1 MDFNTTSTAV
11 FLAIFAGVLALGYI
25 LSSRQ
30 DGDRRK
36 SVDRLRR
43 LSEAPD
49 GANAASR
56 LLSRIMTG
64 VPMLGNLASARQ
76 EQLAQFRTKL
86 LRAGYFQAGAPQ
98 IFMGARM
105 LLMLLLTAAGL
116 GAAFMLD
123 RSVARDAALFCLIGC
138 GVGFLA
144 PNVWLSAE
152 VARHQRRLRSA
163 LPDALDM
170 LVLCLEGGVSIN
182 AAIQRITDELHFIH
196 PELMIEMNIIQRE
209 MQMGLSTGEAFRKF
223 ADRCGLPDVRDLA
236 VIMIQS
242 ERYGASIT
250 KALRTYADNS
260 RVERQQKAEE
270 LAQKAAVKILFPTL
284 LFIFPAIF
292 IVVLG
297 PAAFQTA
304 HMFKH

>member
-1 MDFNTTSTAV
+1 MDFNTTSVAI
-11 FLAIFAGVLALGYI
+11 FLAIFIGVLALGYFW
-25 LSSRQ
+25 SSRQ
-30 DGDRRK
+30 NGDRRK
-36 SVDRLRR
+36 SVDRLRQ
-43 LSEAPD
+43 LSETPTATST
-49 GANAASR
+49 AAHLFSR
-56 LLSRIMTG
+56 LMSG

-76 EQLAQFRTKL
+76 EQLAQLRTKL
-86 LRAGYFQAGAPQ
+86 LRAGYFKVSAPQ
-98 IFMGARM
+98 IFMGARL
-105 LLMLLLTAAGL
+105 LLMLSLTAAGL
-116 GAAFMLD
+116 GTAFMLD
-123 RSVARDAALFCLIGC
+123 RSVSRDAALFCLMGC
-138 GVGFLA
+138 SIGFLA
-144 PNVWLSAE
+144 PGVWMSAE

-182 AAIQRITDELHFIH
+182 AAIQRITDELHFVH

-209 MQMGLSTGEAFRKF
+209 MQMGLSAGEAFRKF

-236 VIMIQS
+236 VVMIQS
-242 ERYGASIT
+242 ERYGASVT

-260 RVERQQKAEE
+260 RVDRQQKAEE

-297 PAAFQTA
+297 PAAYQTA
-304 HMFKH
+304 RMFNH